1 MSEEVLRELRE
12 RGEALLR
19 LRRAPSQFIV
29 FSHLLGGG
37 RALTIKELAGEL
49 GLTPKAAERAV
60 AKLLEKGLIQR
71 TPFRNGAYACD
82 QRQILLSLLQ
92 LVSDLYEGARGEREG

>member
-1 MSEEVLRELRE
+1 VSEEVLKELKE
-12 RGEALLR
+12 RSEALLR

-29 FSHLLGGG
+29 FSHLLRSG
-37 RALTIKELAGEL
+37 RAMTIRELAAEL
-49 GLTPKAAERAV
+49 GLTAKAAERAV

-82 QRQILLSLLQ
+82 HKQVLLSLFQ
-92 LVSDLYEGARGEREG
+92 LVSDLYEGSSRGRGA